1 MLFGFKAE
9 LLVICKYVCIRICM
23 SVFGYLVLCLCVQI
37 QILIADPF
45 LFVKLSAFLSD
56 HVRIHT
62 CIFLG
67 PIGIFLCD
75 SA

>member
-45 LFVKLSAFLSD
+45 LFVKLLDPLDTAANKTALYARLFISNVS
-56 HVRIHT
+56 
-62 CIFLG
+62 
-67 PIGIFLCD
+67 
-75 SA
+75 